1 MAFDNN
7 STYKF
12 NTHVITPRS
21 RWILILLF
29 LLLPTLLP
37 AWDIGPLQ
45 FPVFIP
51 ANGYL
56 SETGFPIAIRNLD
69 FNFVR
74 YVGISTTLLMYNI
87 QGLGVSGL
95 ASDKPII
102 GPTYTLLGNLCLK
115 VMIPIQSFL
124 ITFKGGGFVFFN
136 VSPFLMSGNL
146 AEAIAEKEG
155 WDDAVVDMSFDNVPG
170 FGWVAGGSLTYYIIK
185 ELAGIFL
192 EVLYYDGEAPLNLK
206 GTVTGIKGGIIE
218 ANKEH
223 RSYSDVKIDF
233 SGFEI
238 TLGITLSL

>member
-1 MAFDNN
+1 MN
-7 STYKF
+7 
-12 NTHVITPRS
+12 TPRS
-21 RWILILLF
+21 RWILLLLF
-29 LLLPTLLP
+29 LLLPSLLP
-37 AWDIGPLQ
+37 AWDIAPLQ

-51 ANGYL
+51 TNGYL

-74 YVGISTTLLMYNI
+74 YVGISTTLLIYNF
-87 QGLGVSGL
+87 QGLGITGL
-95 ASDKPII
+95 PSDKPII

-124 ITFKGGGFVFFN
+124 ITLKGGGFAFFN
-136 VSPFLMSGNL
+136 LSPFLMTGNL
-146 AEAIAEKEG
+146 AEAVAEEKG
-155 WDDAVVDMSFDNVPG
+155 WDDAVVDMSFENVPG
-170 FGWVAGGSLTYYIIK
+170 FGWVFGGSLSYYIIR

-206 GTVTGIKGGIIE
+206 GRVTKIEGGV
-218 ANKEH
+218 ATKMDWP
-223 RSYSDVKIDF
+223 YSDTMIDF

>member
-1 MAFDNN
+1 M
-7 STYKF
+7 
-12 NTHVITPRS
+12 NTTRS
-21 RWILILLF
+21 RWILILLI
-29 LLLPTLLP
+29 LLLPSLLP
-37 AWDIGPLQ
+37 AWDIAPLQ

-51 ANGYL
+51 TNGYI

-74 YVGISTTLLMYNI
+74 YVGISTTLLMYNF
-87 QGLGVSGL
+87 QGLGITGL
-95 ASDKPII
+95 PSDKPINKPII

-124 ITFKGGGFVFFN
+124 ITLKGGGFAFFN
-136 VSPFLMSGNL
+136 LSPFLMTGNL
-146 AEAIAEKEG
+146 AEAVAEEEG

-170 FGWVAGGSLTYYIIK
+170 FGWVFGGSLSYYIIK

-192 EVLYYDGEAPLNLK
+192 EVLYYYKGEAPLNLK
-206 GTVTGIKGGIIE
+206 GKVTGIKDGSIE
-218 ANKEH
+218 AFEVY
-223 RSYSDVKIDF
+223 RSYPDAKIDF

>member
-1 MAFDNN
+1 M
-7 STYKF
+7 
-12 NTHVITPRS
+12 ITPRS
-21 RWILILLF
+21 KWILILLF
-29 LLLPTLLP
+29 LLLPSLLP
-37 AWDIGPLQ
+37 AWDIAPLQ

-51 ANGYL
+51 TNGYL

-74 YVGISTTLLMYNI
+74 YVGISTTLLIYNF
-87 QGLGVSGL
+87 QGLGITGL
-95 ASDKPII
+95 PSDKPII

-124 ITFKGGGFVFFN
+124 ITLKGGGFAFFN
-136 VSPFLMSGNL
+136 LSPFLMTGNL
-146 AEAIAEKEG
+146 AEAVAEEEG
-155 WDDAVVDMSFDNVPG
+155 WDDAVVDLDFDNVPG
-170 FGWVAGGSLTYYIIK
+170 FGWVFGGSLSYYIIR

-206 GTVTGIKGGIIE
+206 GTVTGIKGGSVV
-218 ANKEH
+218 ANEVDP
-223 RSYSDVKIDF
+223 SYSDVMIDF

>member
-1 MAFDNN
+1 MN
-7 STYKF
+7 
-12 NTHVITPRS
+12 TPRS
-21 RWILILLF
+21 RWILLLLF

-37 AWDIGPLQ
+37 AWDIAPLQ

-51 ANGYL
+51 TNGYL
-56 SETGFPIAIRNLD
+56 SEPGFPIAIRNLD

-74 YVGISTTLLMYNI
+74 YVGISTTLLMYNF
-87 QGLGVSGL
+87 QGLGITGL
-95 ASDKPII
+95 SSDKPII

-124 ITFKGGGFVFFN
+124 ITLKGGGFAFFN
-136 VSPFLMSGNL
+136 LSPFLMTGNL
-146 AEAIAEKEG
+146 AEAVAEEEG

-170 FGWVAGGSLTYYIIK
+170 FGWVFGGSLSYYIIK

-192 EVLYYDGEAPLNLK
+192 EVLYYYKGEAPLNLK
-206 GTVTGIKGGIIE
+206 GKVTGIKDGSIE
-218 ANKEH
+218 AFEVD
-223 RSYSDVKIDF
+223 RSYSDAKIDF